1 MSEFERNTV
10 GPDRAAAFRA
20 FVDDARRS
28 LLRVAIGE
36 LLLASMTAALVATG
50 LAVVALVLLPFS
62 DGLRAT
68 LLGLIGASV
77 VVTAALVWRR
87 RVSPLSGDAV
97 VARALEEALRRR
109 GQHAAGDVIGA
120 VEMLGDDEASRA
132 LVLAHVAA
140 VARTLE
146 SSGARGEVLATA
158 IAAAR
163 ATLISFAL
171 TLVTVLVL
179 AGVAGDAVKE
189 RLLRLFD
196 GEAAEQAALMAALHR
211 PPLVVDLTLTL
222 RFPAYMAR
230 AEQKLTGASGDI
242 VAPRG
247 TEVFVEGRAD
257 HAARAA
263 AILYGEREIAL
274 TVTGERDLKGAFVV
288 DEQGT
293 YRFRVTG
300 MNGRDELSP
309 VARRITIEPDR
320 EPEVALAAPADD
332 RVIDLE
338 EVIPLA
344 FSAKDDFGVTA
355 FRLVVVRQGSGQEGK
370 RKDLMS
376 ADAAPR
382 ELAGRAS
389 FRADELGAR
398 PGDRLSVFVEALDN
412 DTVGGPKAGRSPTR
426 VLTVFSPA
434 EHHRA
439 LIEKE
444 RALLDL
450 MIDTLAF
457 ALEHAMPK
465 DIKSD
470 VERARAIDDQA
481 EGARKSAAVVAAL
494 DALKDEMVKDPLSPD
509 DVRRALAHMRS
520 DLDRLTRNLE
530 GLTKGARSNIASAR
544 QVPAYVFQHLRTYQT
559 ELTGALERHIL
570 YLDDLLN
577 AQRLDEAR
585 SLADEMKRTQ
595 DALKELLTKYK
606 ESPDDET
613 RAAILSEI
621 KRLKEQM
628 DSLAERLS
636 ELEQDVPDEH
646 LNEEAFRSDEMLAE
660 TSDLDQLIEE
670 GKIDEA
676 LAALEKMMSGTE
688 KLTDDL
694 EKSRDELGG
703 DEYAEV
709 REKMRDFTDELKA
722 VTAAQEELERR
733 SERMLES
740 ARKEAMRKL
749 EKEQKGLLDELI
761 AKARAA
767 SDAIKKIDPRAL
779 FAPEQ
784 EEAAYAE
791 ARVADLLFALAAK
804 DIDDALQ
811 AAREAEASTLEAE
824 RQVSDRSRG
833 RFSTANERTRQARER
848 LEEARPLLEEVRE
861 KLEEL
866 LPEPS
871 EMLDK
876 NQRAQ
881 MKRDAKEQGELRER
895 TAKLIEKMRDISAEL
910 PLFGPS
916 HDTQVGE
923 AAAAMRD
930 AAQRLNRE
938 DLREGR
944 RAQAKAMQSL
954 GALEQALEEMAQG
967 QGQSGGIP
975 MPLPSSGSESG
986 NEEGNGK
993 RPHDDEVE
1001 IPGAED
1007 FQTPERFRR
1016 EILEAMREDAPPQW
1030 VEEVKRYYEELIK

>member
-1 MSEFERNTV
+1 VT
-10 GPDRAAAFRA
+10 DAAEQSKEAGFRA
-20 FVDDARRS
+20 LLDDARRA
-28 LLRVAIGE
+28 LLRVA
-36 LLLASMTAALVATG
+36 LAEVLVATLTAALVAT
-50 LAVVALVLLPFS
+50 AIAILVLTVLPFS
-62 DGLRAT
+62 DGLRAA
-68 LLGLIGASV
+68 LLAAIGGSV
-77 VVTAALVWRR
+77 VVAAALLWRR
-87 RVSPLSGDAV
+87 RVTPLSGDRV
-97 VARALEEALRRR
+97 VARALEDAMRRR
-109 GQHAAGDVIGA
+109 GQAVNGDVIGA
-120 VEMLGDDEASRA
+120 VEMLGEDATSRA
-132 LVLAHVAA
+132 LVLAHVAD

-146 SSGARGEVLATA
+146 TSGARSEVVATA
-158 IAAAR
+158 FATAR
-163 ATLISFAL
+163 ATLVSFAL
-171 TLVTVLVL
+171 TLVSSLIL
-179 AGVAGDAVKE
+179 AVVAGDAVKV

-196 GEAAEQAALMAALHR
+196 GKAAEQAALEAALHR

-230 AEQKLTGASGDI
+230 AEQKLVGASGDI

-247 TEVFVEGRAD
+247 TEVVVEGRAD

-274 TVTGERDLKGAFVV
+274 SVTGERDLNGSFVV
-288 DEQGT
+288 EEQGT

-300 MNGRDELSP
+300 STGRDELSP
-309 VARRITIEPDR
+309 VARRITVEIDR
-320 EPEVALAAPADD
+320 APEVTLTTPGDD
-332 RVIDLE
+332 RVVDLD
-338 EVIPLA
+338 EVIPLV

-355 FRLVVVRQGSGQEGK
+355 FRLVVVRQGLGQEGK
-370 RKDLMS
+370 RKDLMT

-382 ELAGRAS
+382 ELSGRAS
-389 FRADELGAR
+389 FRPEDLGGR
-398 PGDRLSVFVEALDN
+398 PGDRLSVFIEALDN
-412 DTVGGPKAGRSPTR
+412 DTVSGPKAGRSPTR

-457 ALEHAMPK
+457 TLENPVPK
-465 DIKSD
+465 DTKSD
-470 VERARAIDDQA
+470 VERARVVEKQA
-481 EGARKSAAVVAAL
+481 ETARRGASVVAAL
-494 DALKDEMVKDPLSPD
+494 DALKDDMLKDPLSPD
-509 DVRRALAHMRS
+509 DVRRALVHMRS
-520 DLDRLTRNLE
+520 DLDRLARNLD
-530 GLTKGARSNIASAR
+530 GLTKGARGNIASAR
-544 QVPAYVFQHLRTYQT
+544 PIPAYVFQHLRTYHA
-559 ELTGALERHIL
+559 ELTSALERHIL

-585 SLADEMKRTQ
+585 ALADDMKRTQ
-595 DALKELLTKYK
+595 EALKELLTKYK

-621 KRLKEQM
+621 ERLKEQM
-628 DSLAERLS
+628 DALAKRLS

-646 LNEEAFRSDEMLAE
+646 LNQEAFRSDEMLSE

-676 LAALEKMMSGTE
+676 LAALEKMMGGTE
-688 KLTDDL
+688 KLSDDL
-694 EKSRDELGG
+694 EKSREELGG

-709 REKMRDFTDELKA
+709 REKMRDFTNELSA
-722 VTAAQEELERR
+722 VKAAQEELERR
-733 SERMLES
+733 SERMLDS
-740 ARKEAMRKL
+740 ARKEAMRRL
-749 EKEQKGLLDELI
+749 EKEQKDVLNELI
-761 AKARAA
+761 EKTKTASAA
-767 SDAIKKIDPRAL
+767 LKKIDSRGL

-791 ARVADLLFALAAK
+791 ARVADLLFALSAK
-804 DIDDALQ
+804 DIDDALE

-824 RQVSDRSRG
+824 RQVADRSRG

-866 LPEPS
+866 LPSPAS
-871 EMLDK
+871 MLDD

-881 MKRDAKEQGELRER
+881 MKRDAKAQAELRER
-895 TAKLIEKMRDISAEL
+895 TAKLVEKMRDISAEL
-910 PLFGPS
+910 PLFGPT
-916 HDTQVGE
+916 HDAQVGE
-923 AAAAMRD
+923 AASAMRD
-930 AAQRLNRE
+930 AAQRLGRQ

-944 RAQAKAMQSL
+944 SSQARALQSL
-954 GALEQALEEMAQG
+954 GALEKALEEMAQG

-986 NEEGNGK
+986 REEGNGK
-993 RPHDDEVE
+993 RPHKDDVE

-1007 FQTPERFRR
+1007 FKTPERFRR